1 MIRPRTASAG
11 QATSASPAAFLP
23 TVFFLLICL
32 LAFTLLMLFNL
43 RFVHHGATGTAF
55 RFPRITNHDSQITAH
70 EWGTFTSVAAPDGS
84 AMTWLPL
91 IASSGLPSF
100 VEHLQN
106 GNFKGGLRGTIRME
120 TPVLY
125 FYSPQQ
131 TTVSVHV
138 SFAQGLITEWYPHAD
153 VLPID
158 PRRVLFSAEKHS
170 AASIHWNSVE
180 IHPEGPGDF
189 PVESAD
195 NPYYA
200 ARQTSSAPLT
210 INSSAGPQAEKFLFY
225 RGVSRFLPLLTVAL
239 SPDGTILF
247 FTRRS
252 LPPPGV
258 DTPQQWVFAP
268 EATDQIPNVILFE
281 RRGSRVGF
289 RILGPLTDQ
298 ASFAAPALDGSLD
311 SLYSDL
317 EGLLIAQG
325 LLPDEAH
332 AMLETWKSSWF
343 EEGSRV
349 LYIIPR
355 SFIDIVLPLTITPAT
370 QLTRV
375 FVGRIELVTPATKQ
389 CVSKAFATNDR
400 ATLAKYGRFLEPI
413 LRTMLDSAPDQ
424 HTRDRLSAYLDSV
437 YANFYSQP
445 HE

>member
-1 MIRPRTASAG
+1 MS
-11 QATSASPAAFLP
+11 
-23 TVFFLLICL
+23 
-32 LAFTLLMLFNL
+32 
-43 RFVHHGATGTAF
+43 
-55 RFPRITNHDSQITAH
+55 
-70 EWGTFTSVAAPDGS
+70 
-84 AMTWLPL
+84 WLPL
-91 IASSGLPSF
+91 IASTGLPSF

-106 GNFKGGLRGTIRME
+106 ANFKGGLRGTIRME

-158 PRRVLFSAEKHS
+158 PRGALFSAENHS

-180 IHPEGPGDF
+180 IHPEGRSDF

-200 ARQTSSAPLT
+200 ARQTSSTPLT

-225 RGVSRFLPLLTVAL
+225 RGVSTFLPLLTVAL

-247 FTRRS
+247 FRRRS
-252 LPPPGV
+252 LPPPRV
-258 DTPQQWVFAP
+258 DTPQQGVFAP
-268 EATDQIPNVILFE
+268 EANHQIPNVILFE

-311 SLYSDL
+311 FLYSDL
-317 EGLLIAQG
+317 EGFLIAQG

-375 FVGRIELVTPATKQ
+375 FVGRIELVTPATQQ

-400 ATLAKYGRFLEPI
+400 ATLARYGRFLEPI
-413 LRTMLDSAPDQ
+413 LRTMLGSAPDQ

-437 YANFYSQP
+437 YANFYSEP
-445 HE
+445 HD